1 MKAFKYKKSQAALE
15 FLTTYAWAFLVILIT
30 VGALYYFGVFNF
42 SKFLPQKCSFPS
54 QFECLAFSFAGDPTN
69 EVRFRIVNSIG
80 EEINVNSFEITN
92 DVPNPLTCT
101 SPTPVSNWKSGVEMD
116 FIFTNCADGGF
127 IKSERMEATIT
138 MNYCAIA
145 TTGCPEHTVNG
156 RITAVVN

>member
-1 MKAFKYKKSQAALE
+1 MTAMSRKSQASLE

-30 VGALYYFGVFNF
+30 VGALYYFGIFNF

-69 EVRFRIVNSIG
+69 EIRFRLVNSVG

-92 DVPNPLTCT
+92 DVPDPLVCT
-101 SPTPVSNWKSGVEMD
+101 RPATVSNWKSGVEMD
-116 FIFTNCADGGF
+116 FTFTGCADGGF
-127 IKSERMEATIT
+127 ITSVRTEAKIT
-138 MNYCAIA
+138 MKYCAPA
-145 TTGCPEHTVNG
+145 TTGCPEHIVTG